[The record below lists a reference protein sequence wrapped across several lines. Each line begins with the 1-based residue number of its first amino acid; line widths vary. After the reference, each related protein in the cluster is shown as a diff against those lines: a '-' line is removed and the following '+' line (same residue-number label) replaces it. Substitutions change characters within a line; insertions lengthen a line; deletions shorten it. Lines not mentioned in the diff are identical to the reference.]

1 MQPNGRLDEA
11 DDDLKVLIRNATAK
25 WRTAGRTSKALGERQ
40 TERESEIE

>member
-25 WRTAGRTSKALGERQ
+25 WRTAGQAKHWARDRLRERV
-40 TERESEIE
+40 R